1 MGGAPTAV
9 TGPIVVVGGGQ
20 AGFQVAVSLR
30 ETGFTGP
37 LTIVGDEPGLPYQRP
52 PLSKAY
58 LLTSPDGPDTVT
70 LRPRAFFER
79 HTLKI
84 FQDSAVAIDRSRSRV
99 RLRSGRDI
107 PYAHLVLAV
116 GARARQIPVPGGD
129 LDRVL
134 TLRTRTDA
142 DALRGLLSE
151 GIRVVVIGGGFI
163 GMEVAAAARKAGA
176 HATVIEALDR
186 VMARVISPEI
196 SEHVEAVH
204 ADQGTAILLGRS
216 VVALH
221 GVSGTVTE
229 AELDDGRRI
238 PADVVVVG
246 IGVAPNTELA
256 QSAGLE
262 VDDGIVVDEQL
273 LTADPSISAIGDCA
287 SYPSKHAGGRARLES
302 VQNAVDHAHHVATRL
317 TGVPGEAYAQV
328 PWFWTHQF
336 GMRIQTAGIGHP
348 DDLRVLHG
356 DPTEGKFSV
365 CRYQGDRLVAVE
377 SVNRTGDH
385 IGARKVLAGA
395 QHPTPD
401 QIAQPGFNFKTFA
414 AQTVPAAR

>member
-1 MGGAPTAV
+1 MS
-9 TGPIVVVGGGQ
+9 GPIVVVGAGQ
-20 AGFQVAVSLR
+20 AGFQAAVSLR
-30 ETGFTGP
+30 ETGFAGP

-58 LLTSPDGPDTVT
+58 LLASPDDPDTVT
-70 LRPRAFFER
+70 LRPQAFFER
-79 HTLKI
+79 HTLKVVH
-84 FQDSAVAIDRSRSRV
+84 DPAVAIDRPRSRV
-99 RLRSGRDI
+99 RLRSGRAI

-116 GARARQIPVPGGD
+116 GARARKLPVPGSD

-134 TLRTRTDA
+134 TLRTRAEA
-142 DALRGLLSE
+142 DVLRGLLRE

-176 HATVIEALDR
+176 HAIVIETLDR
-186 VMARVISPEI
+186 VMARVVSPET
-196 SEHVEAVH
+196 SAHVEAVH
-204 ADQGTAILLGRS
+204 ADQGTAIVLGRS
-216 VVALH
+216 VTALH
-221 GVSGTVTE
+221 GVAGTVSE
-229 AELDDGRRI
+229 VELDDGRRI

-246 IGVAPNTELA
+246 IGVVPNTELA
-256 QSAGLE
+256 QCAGLE
-262 VDDGIVVDEQL
+262 VGDGIVVDEQL
-273 LTADPSISAIGDCA
+273 LTADPRISAIGDCA
-287 SYPSKHAGGRARLES
+287 SYPSKHAGSRARLES

-317 TGVPGEAYAQV
+317 TGAPSQAYAQV

-336 GMRIQTAGIGHP
+336 GMRIQTAGIGRA

-395 QHPTPD
+395 QHPTPH
-401 QIAQPGFNFKTFA
+401 QVTQPGFTFKAFA
-414 AQTVPAAR
+414 AQTATAAR